1 MSSYLA
7 QIDFPRSREAG
18 ASDFASASPFVCT
31 MVLSALSLS
40 FFTKYGSL
48 RGGPS
53 QKIGTH
59 NLGDSPRGTSDF

>member
-1 MSSYLA
+1 MMPL
-7 QIDFPRSREAG
+7 
-18 ASDFASASPFVCT
+18 
-31 MVLSALSLS
+31 ALSLL

-59 NLGDSPRGTSDF
+59 NLGDSPPWYF